1 MSQCTTILQQG
12 LCRPCQEWKGKGKM
26 GWCHGF
32 KLHLLCND
40 LGEIITFCFTGENVD
55 DGDERVW
62 SVFFKELFGKV
73 FADTGDTSKKNSLKG
88 SLNKVSIWCMV
99 WTQTWRTNS
108 YPCGTRYSC
117 VRRYIIECI
126 NDLLKIKANLVHFP
140 ASVDTQFHHESMCSI
155 LAAYCFFDNKDP
167 FRDFWSA
174 FQGKRQSARWT
185 SCTWNQRTAV
195 LPWSPR
201 GSLGQ
206 WVASWFGGWL
216 CVSALESEWHRC
228 ASHKALAASSHHRGQ

>member
-1 MSQCTTILQQG
+1 MILQQG

-62 SVFFKELFGKV
+62 SVFFNELFGKV

-99 WTQTWRTNS
+99 
-108 YPCGTRYSC
+108 
-117 VRRYIIECI
+117 
-126 NDLLKIKANLVHFP
+126 
-140 ASVDTQFHHESMCSI
+140 
-155 LAAYCFFDNKDP
+155 
-167 FRDFWSA
+167 
-174 FQGKRQSARWT
+174 
-185 SCTWNQRTAV
+185 
-195 LPWSPR
+195 
-201 GSLGQ
+201 
-206 WVASWFGGWL
+206 
-216 CVSALESEWHRC
+216 
-228 ASHKALAASSHHRGQ
+228 